1 MAVIDIIREK
11 IRKHEYEFT
20 FPHFIEEMA
29 NDGLIF
35 ADIESAMF
43 DGRIRRRFTRD
54 PRGTR
59 YEIVGRAIDGREVAV
74 ICRIKG
80 TGKLLLITTYLVE

>member
-1 MAVIDIIREK
+1 MAVIDT
-11 IRKHEYEFT
+11 IRKKVRDQEYEFT

-54 PRGTR
+54 SR
-59 YEIVGRAIDGREVAV
+59 
-74 ICRIKG
+74 
-80 TGKLLLITTYLVE
+80 